1 MSAAGFVT
9 LLIVVLLVCFC
20 LKKWKELKEKA
31 SDTPFDRSMVELPAF
46 ARTRDEDKTL
56 REQLASLL
64 HKRPDLD
71 PAFALGAPVDG
82 VHALAAGER
91 WIRAVCRQNNV
102 YAAALTAALCRLC
115 PQGLPHD
122 EAIFWQRSLISLLGE
137 GEGHFLLGLSC
148 LRLYEAF
155 RTSDE
160 AVALDAWRQAVEHF
174 RRSAAIDHEDGLDAA
189 YLLARIGHDVPFT
202 PPAVLPEPL
211 PVNGED
217 ENRSPEVRYWNYRLD
232 ESGHIVA
239 HVAHALDV
247 AKEVTARLALD
258 ENMRSFWDEHMA
270 SHKSLWEA
278 GRARYAAAEE
288 RRERCYAQAGEK
300 LAALSGQVEERL
312 RQWGA
317 AGQADAAPR
326 KTTPQAGPEKR
337 RPAAA
342 RKDRPRGAFAR
353 PDKR

>member
-1 MSAAGFVT
+1 MSAAVFVAI
-9 LLIVVLLVCFC
+9 LLIVLFACFR
-20 LKKWKELKEKA
+20 LKKKKERKA
-31 SDTPFDRSMVELPAF
+31 KAMNTSVEWSKIELPAF

-64 HKRPDLD
+64 HRRPDLEA
-71 PAFALGAPVDG
+71 AFALGAPVDG
-82 VHALAAGER
+82 LHALAAGER

-115 PQGLPHD
+115 PQGLPGD

-155 RTSDE
+155 RASDE

-174 RRSAAIDHEDGLDAA
+174 RRSAAIDHEDGIDAA

-202 PPAVLPEPL
+202 PPAALPEPL

-217 ENRSPEVRYWNYRLD
+217 ENRSPEVRYWNYRLA

-239 HVAHALDV
+239 HVAHALDM
-247 AKEVTARLALD
+247 AKAVTAGLPLD

-278 GRARYAAAEE
+278 GRARYDAAEE
-288 RRERCYAQAGEK
+288 RLERCYAQAGEK
-300 LAALSGQVEERL
+300 LAALSGQAEERL
-312 RQWGA
+312 QQWGA
-317 AGQADAAPR
+317 AGDADAAPR
-326 KTTPQAGPEKR
+326 PKMPPTGPEKC

-342 RKDRPRGAFAR
+342 RKGAPRGSFAR